1 MRASGGEWR
10 LVESVGAVFSPTSD
24 IARDICRA
32 AESARWAALYTSG
45 QERWAIELLDGYGQ
59 QVGMLPS
66 PDPELA
72 ETLVAAGEMYVRR
85 ANRQRRLPVR
95 AA

>member
-32 AESARWAALYTSG
+32 AESARWSVLYPNG
-45 QERWAIELLDGYGQ
+45 QQRWVLELLDGYGQ
-59 QVGMLPS
+59 QVGMLPA
-66 PDPELA
+66 PEPEISEA
-72 ETLVAAGEMYVRR
+72 LVAAGEMFVRQ
-85 ANRQRRLPVR
+85 ANRQRRLPT
-95 AA
+95 AAA